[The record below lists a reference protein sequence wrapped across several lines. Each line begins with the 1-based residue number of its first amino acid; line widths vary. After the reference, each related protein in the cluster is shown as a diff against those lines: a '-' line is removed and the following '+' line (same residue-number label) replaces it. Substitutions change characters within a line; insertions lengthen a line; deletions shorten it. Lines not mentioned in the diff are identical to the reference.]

1 MPSTT
6 GLWRCHEQT
15 RVAFRE
21 QAQLAARGTHPL
33 LVHPSVHRR
42 MLEARIVEKT
52 GWDYQMLRRQPR
64 GWLEQIVTCWQ
75 ADAAAGNTPR
85 QDET

>member
-1 MPSTT
+1 
-6 GLWRCHEQT
+6 
-15 RVAFRE
+15 
-21 QAQLAARGTHPL
+21 
-33 LVHPSVHRR
+33 